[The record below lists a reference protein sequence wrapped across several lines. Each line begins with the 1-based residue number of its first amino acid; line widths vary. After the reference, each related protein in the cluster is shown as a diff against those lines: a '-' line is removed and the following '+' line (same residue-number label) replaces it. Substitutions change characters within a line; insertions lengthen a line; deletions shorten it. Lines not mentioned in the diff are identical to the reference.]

1 MGRDA
6 EPAKGLASLPSSIWF
21 QLALAVGGGVWWA
34 FCFDERPGLVVPI
47 AATVPLFLI
56 TAMAP
61 EPGRRLWLG
70 WLHGT
75 VAWLVAV
82 PWIASTLT
90 LYGGL
95 PSVASAFLLTL
106 LALYLGLYHGV
117 FCWLA
122 GSALARRDVFSLVLA
137 PAIWVSLE
145 WLRGLGPS
153 GFPWNLLGYAWVDV
167 PGALDVTRW
176 VGSHG
181 LSALVAAFGL
191 ALLGL
196 ADRETRRQ
204 AAVGIAAVAVLLAVA
219 RWTNLDRPPAAA
231 SPVELRL
238 EQPNIH
244 METVEMQEESAG
256 VRLTRIQTNYQSLF
270 AYSRLSCDPGTLV
283 VWPESAGWPY
293 ELERDAQ
300 FAQDVE
306 DLVAGGCSL
315 LFNSTR
321 RFQSGDVEGAYN
333 SAYLLTPS
341 EGAADRQIYDKMH
354 LVPFGEYVPLGR
366 FLPRLRQL
374 ARNTGSYSP
383 GDEVRLLDHGDA
395 RLGVSICFE
404 IVFPA
409 QVAARVRRGASVL
422 VTMTNDSWYGRTW
435 APYQHLRP
443 ARFRAAEN
451 SRPLIRAAITGIS
464 AVIDYRGETEMTT
477 PIDEVYG
484 LETPVFPLD
493 RMTLFSR
500 APLLVPLLC
509 LLLAAF
515 AILRRR

>member
-1 MGRDA
+1 MGRAA
-6 EPAKGLASLPSSIWF
+6 ESLWF
-21 QLALAVGGGVWWA
+21 QLGLSVVGGVWWA
-34 FCFDERPGLVVPI
+34 FCFDERPGLLVPV
-47 AATVPLFLI
+47 AATVPLLLI
-56 TAMAP
+56 VEMVRK
-61 EPGRRLWLG
+61 PGRRLWLG

-95 PSVASAFLLTL
+95 PSVASASLLTL
-106 LALYLGLYHGV
+106 LALYLGLYHGL

-122 GSALARRDVFSLVLA
+122 GPALARRDVLSLLLV
-137 PAIWVSLE
+137 PAVWVSLE
-145 WLRGLGPS
+145 WVRGLGPS

-167 PGALDVTRW
+167 PGALDLTRW

-181 LSALVAAFGL
+181 LSGLVVAFGL

-196 ADRETRRQ
+196 ADGKTRRFG
-204 AAVGIAAVAVLLAVA
+204 AGAVAVVVVLLGVA
-219 RWTNLDRPPAAA
+219 RWTNPEWPPRAA
-231 SPVELRL
+231 SPLEVRL
-238 EQPNIH
+238 QQPNIH
-244 METVEMQEESAG
+244 METVEMQQESAG
-256 VRLTRIQTNYQSLF
+256 VRLTRIQTNYQSLLAF
-270 AYSRLSCDPGTLV
+270 SRLSCEPGTLV

-293 ELERDAQ
+293 ELERDAA
-300 FAQDVE
+300 FARDVE

-321 RFQSGDVEGAYN
+321 RFGSGDEEGAYN

-341 EGAADRQIYDKMH
+341 EGAAERQIYDKMH

-383 GDEVRLLDHGDA
+383 GNEVRLLDYGDV

-464 AVIDYRGETEMTT
+464 AVINHRGEIELRA

-484 LETPVFPLD
+484 LDTPVFPLD

-509 LLLAAF
+509 LALAAF
-515 AILRRR
+515 AILRR